1 MSYQWDAYK
10 AATNLEKH
18 GINFA
23 DAVSVFL
30 DDLSITVCDERF
42 DEDMKRGD

>member
-1 MSYQWDAYK
+1 MSYQWDDRK

-30 DDLSITVCDERF
+30 DDLSITISDE
-42 DEDMKRGD
+42 